1 MRRAINM
8 AALKAHERRESILE
22 LLDSAHVPLSG
33 TALGRELGVSRQI
46 IVGDIAL
53 LRERGHDIIST
64 ARGYLLNTKPGSAS
78 RPTRLFKLHHEVA
91 DTRNEL
97 SLIVELGGCVEDVFI
112 NHRAYGRVAAPLRI
126 ETAEQVEAFLN
137 DIESGVSSPLL
148 TATSGYH
155 FHHVSAER
163 EETLDAVEEA
173 LRGAGLLVDFMPYEA
188 HFA

>member
-1 MRRAINM
+1 MY
-8 AALKAHERRESILE
+8 K
-22 LLDSAHVPLSG
+22 
-33 TALGRELGVSRQI
+33 RQ
-46 IVGDIAL
+46 
-53 LRERGHDIIST
+53 
-64 ARGYLLNTKPGSAS
+64 
-78 RPTRLFKLHHEVA
+78 HHEVA

-97 SLIVELGGCVEDVFI
+97 SLIVGLGGCVEDVFI

-163 EETLDAVEEA
+163 EETLDVIEEA
-173 LRGAGLLVDFMPYEA
+173 LREAGLLVDFMPYEA